1 MPDAQG
7 RATAVGDSKTE
18 LAGYGGSSVGK
29 PASHRIDGYGIEP
42 VAMPARCGF
51 GNYAFIYE
59 MMVNEHF
66 KGQWIP
72 ASCLHF
78 YPIDDP
84 VRVSHHEIQIHHR
97 TGQLSCLQAGIY

>member
-1 MPDAQG
+1 MQK
-7 RATAVGDSKTE
+7 VQLDS
-18 LAGYGGSSVGK
+18 YGGSSVRK

-42 VAMPARCGF
+42 VAMPAGCRF

-72 ASCLHF
+72 ASGLYF
-78 YPIDDP
+78 YPIDDS
-84 VRVSHHEIQIHHR
+84 VRVSHHEIQFVLTVNGKTYVASYHFPFCNVIDR
-97 TGQLSCLQAGIY
+97 KSVV